1 MCETKYRDESS
12 EYSIRLHYGL
22 KIAKH
27 VVMRSLGLLLG
38 TCREE
43 GKHAKK
49 HVDRSWQYDHYVK
62 RTLPHRISCYL

>member
-1 MCETKYRDESS
+1 MCETEYRDESS
-12 EYSIRLHYGL
+12 EYSICLHYGL

-43 GKHAKK
+43 GKHDKK
-49 HVDRSWQYDHYVK
+49 HVDRS
-62 RTLPHRISCYL
+62 